1 MMPSEIDQQTAYQY
15 NMNPGVYVSSITVQS
30 TQDAGLAVGDR
41 IVSVDDVMVTQSTD
55 VTSYLADKVPGD
67 VVTLNVERGG
77 RLVAVKVTLVAN
89 TEAE

>member
-1 MMPSEIDQQTAYQY
+1 M
-15 NMNPGVYVSSITVQS
+15 SSITVQS

-67 VVTLNVERGG
+67 VVTLNVERSG
-77 RLVAVKVTLVAN
+77 RLVAVQVTLVAN